1 MSFSKTNLYN
11 ITLKNLGIGVTVQS
25 TTESNIYNST
35 LNTYYEVAK
44 EQALKDFDWNF
55 ARTYRELT
63 LTVNDCENPRYQ
75 YEYDYPNDC
84 LEARELVD
92 VSPDV
97 RTAFEPASSSITK
110 SLVINTNVNPAK
122 LRYTRRIDN
131 ESEFTAEFLM
141 AFSWYLAFLAAPSI
155 ASDAENK
162 RNTAFKIY
170 SGMVGKA
177 QVSNA
182 NEGYDDFE
190 KEAPWVEGS

>member
-35 LNTYYEVAK
+35 LNTYYAVAK

-55 ARTYRELT
+55 ASTIRELT
-63 LTVNDCENPRYQ
+63 LTENDCENPRYTYQ
-75 YEYDYPNDC
+75 YDYPNDC
-84 LEARELVD
+84 VSARELINA
-92 VSPDV
+92 SNENIP
-97 RTAFEPASSSITK
+97 FEVASNFITNTQ
-110 SLVINTNVNPAK
+110 VINTNITPAS
-122 LRYTRRIDN
+122 LRYTRRITD

-155 ASDAENK
+155 ASDAESK